1 MKIYSV
7 LIVFLMSSLSFAQM
21 LDNEHG
27 KAFSE
32 DPFFNTSF
40 IKRNKIKKITGRY
53 STKAINDQIRD
64 NANLYVYEFSED
76 GRLTQKYHTVQIGT
90 ILDTIVY
97 QYFYHESGL
106 VSILRKSDQ
115 YGFYATHFTYDTL
128 GRVIIEEKRRD
139 LNKNQDKLNFELG
152 QALVFSQETSS
163 HFDGPLQ
170 SKRTFYNNYDR
181 PFKDHFKYFNED
193 GYLLKEE
200 TIMRMTRSRTVL
212 DYSYDDKGFVSEID
226 KTTTLKGSKPS
237 KQEFFYDELNNLEQV
252 KYYRGEV
259 YTTEK
264 QMLYNKKSR
273 LLKTVLTRDVATQM
287 ITILALD
294 EYEFYD

>member
-1 MKIYSV
+1 
-7 LIVFLMSSLSFAQM
+7 M

-27 KAFSE
+27 KAFSD
-32 DPFFNTSF
+32 DPFFNTGF
-40 IKRNKIKKITGRY
+40 IKRNKIKKIIGRY
-53 STKAINDQIRD
+53 SSKELNDKIRD
-64 NANLYVYEFSED
+64 NSNIYVFEFSPE
-76 GRLTQKYHTVQIGT
+76 GRLQQKYRSIEIGN
-90 ILDTIVY
+90 IIDTIVY
-97 QYFYHESGL
+97 QYFYDEKGRI
-106 VSILRKSDQ
+106 SILRKSDQ
-115 YGFYATHFTYDTL
+115 HGFYATHYTYDTL

-163 HFDGPLQ
+163 YYDVPLQ
-170 SKRTFYNNYDR
+170 SKRTFFNNYDR

-212 DYSYDDKGFVSEID
+212 DYKYGDKGFVSEIA

-237 KQEFFYDELNNLEQV
+237 RQEFAYDELNNLDQI
-252 KYYRGEV
+252 KHYRGGV
-259 YTTEK
+259 YTTEN
-264 QMLYNKKSR
+264 QLLYNRKSR
-273 LLKTVLTRDVATQM
+273 LLKTVLTREVATQM

-294 EYEFYD
+294 EYEFYE